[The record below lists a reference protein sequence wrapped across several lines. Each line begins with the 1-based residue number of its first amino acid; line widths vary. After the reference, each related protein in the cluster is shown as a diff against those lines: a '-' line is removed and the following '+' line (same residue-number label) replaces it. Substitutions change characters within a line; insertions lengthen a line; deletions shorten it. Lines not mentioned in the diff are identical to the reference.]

1 MIVNSSLI
9 RLTSLSVNVILNYTA
24 IGEVLGKF
32 LGDCGREESM
42 PYEISLSLY
51 LLLGAVSIAAVI
63 RYALPKIE
71 LRGHSE
77 IHNGIRVREVA
88 LTWFRG
94 RRNRSANNNTRPHWL
109 ECVVYVTLKSCN
121 D

>member
-1 MIVNSSLI
+1 
-9 RLTSLSVNVILNYTA
+9 
-24 IGEVLGKF
+24 
-32 LGDCGREESM
+32 M
-42 PYEISLSLY
+42 PYEVSLTLGI
-51 LLLGAVSIAAVI
+51 LLAAASVAALL
-63 RYALPKIE
+63 RYALPKVE

-94 RRNRSANNNTRPHWL
+94 RKRSADNRARPHWL

-121 D
+121 K